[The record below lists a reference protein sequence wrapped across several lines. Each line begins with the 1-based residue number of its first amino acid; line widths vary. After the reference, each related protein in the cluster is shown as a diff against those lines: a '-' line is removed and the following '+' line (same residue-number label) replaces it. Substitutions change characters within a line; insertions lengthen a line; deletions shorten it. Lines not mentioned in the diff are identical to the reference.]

1 MASEIAWLPFCPND
15 PVVIEIFSYGV
26 LQCLNCRALGFFE
39 ATCSAWRRQISES
52 QLWPSLLLRELPV
65 ELSED
70 MTFDAEVKTLLAEL
84 LASKLELW
92 RESTF
97 LEDIPGFIPC
107 IPQKMCLDDKLQLS
121 KLAQKV
127 RQARDRASRNA
138 KPGVHFYGV
147 KLVHIS
153 WPDAD
158 DLLSNAM
165 EFDNEV
171 AGPWP
176 LGLRACLQVR
186 WISDHIQFRILP
198 YELAHADM
206 MGIGPIPPITKTPQV
221 LTLDMWATCEKP
233 LVCLRGS
240 CVKADGRWWDAHGIS
255 AARMGPG
262 LLSAALQEGL
272 WCVMAMSDLTH
283 APSSDNYGGY
293 NFLNGLG
300 LEAM

>member
-1 MASEIAWLPFCPND
+1 MTHSGNLYQLTRCFLGRTWFGTRQRQ
-15 PVVIEIFSYGV
+15 VVIEIFSYGV

-92 RESTF
+92 NLSCS
-97 LEDIPGFIPC
+97 FIPC

-176 LGLRACLQVR
+176 LGLRACLQ
-186 WISDHIQFRILP
+186 
-198 YELAHADM
+198 
-206 MGIGPIPPITKTPQV
+206 
-221 LTLDMWATCEKP
+221 KP

-262 LLSAALQEGL
+262 LLSAALQEARGL